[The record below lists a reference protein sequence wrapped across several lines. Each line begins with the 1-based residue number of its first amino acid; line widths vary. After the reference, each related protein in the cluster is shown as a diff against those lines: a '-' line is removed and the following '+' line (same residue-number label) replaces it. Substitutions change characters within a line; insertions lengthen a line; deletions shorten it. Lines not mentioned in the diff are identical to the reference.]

1 MGFLSELYSAL
12 LNIFFSGSAF
22 QWCESSQF
30 QVNTLPKEKMFILT
44 TQLSTQLVQDNEIS
58 KHKGLTKMFAKLNGQ
73 FC

>member
-22 QWCESSQF
+22 QCQF
-30 QVNTLPKEKMFILT
+30 QVNTLPKEKIFILT